1 MTNRSDIPQP
11 INDARLHEQSDSS
24 TRAVDELQR
33 IQNLYLELMQSSL
46 TGNIYRDESRAPFG
60 SNTFNPLLRERGL
73 DWPSHAQTM
82 IGIKRLTNLQA
93 LTESVISDNVPG
105 DLIETGVWRGGACIL
120 MRAILYAYNITDR
133 YIWVADSFEGLPP
146 ANEQQY
152 PADAGSDFHKY
163 DELAVTLEQVQEN
176 FRIYGLLDEQTKF
189 IKGWFKDT
197 LPGAPIGQLALLRLD
212 GDMYES
218 TMDALTSLYP
228 KLSPHGYVIVDDY
241 HVVPA
246 CKAAIDDYCS
256 ANGLQPEIIEI
267 DGVGVYWRKP
277 PVTKYGAEII
287 RPSSVE
293 SPDVQIGRLNQA
305 VVELSQNVIT
315 RLHQSVTERDVQI
328 TRLNQAVA
336 ERDEQL
342 AVLNQSNAKLTGKVT
357 ALLSSTSW
365 RITKPIRETKNIIN
379 AVRSRYPQIAASRDS
394 DQSMS
399 KTDHHPSTQEVR
411 LIGAASVRDRNSI
424 LSSQERSETGGR
436 IYEPVIDSMEGAN
449 MNVEKHHVYEY
460 AVDLDGKTAPVY
472 VIHLVGKSKRVLEV
486 GCGPGSI
493 TKILAQEGQ
502 CRVTGL
508 ELDPEAIKKATPYCD
523 TVIQADLNSPE
534 WPRLLDGMERFDVV
548 VAADVLEHLYDPW
561 VALKRMVPFISP
573 DGYLVISL
581 PHVGHAAVASCLIN
595 SDFEYRDWGL
605 LDRTHIRFFGLK
617 NIEALFAQAGLKII
631 ETKYVI
637 KTPEET
643 EFATSWSRLPIAV
656 QDALTTSAC
665 ADVYQVV
672 VKAVPF
678 NYLGGMVSLMPPKH
692 EYDRAFT
699 ASPPSWKN
707 RVGRYLSPQLKQ
719 RIRKNFKILGIDL

>member
-1 MTNRSDIPQP
+1 M
-11 INDARLHEQSDSS
+11 
-24 TRAVDELQR
+24 DELQR
-33 IQNLYLELMQSSL
+33 IQNIYLELMQSTL

-60 SNTFNPLLRERGL
+60 SNIFNPQLREHGL

-82 IGIKRLTNLQA
+82 IGIKRLANLRA
-93 LTESVISDNVPG
+93 LTESVITDNVPG

-120 MRAILYAYNITDR
+120 MRAVLYAYNITDR
-133 YIWVADSFEGLPP
+133 YVWVADSFEGLPP

-152 PADAGSDFHKY
+152 PADAGSDFYKY

-176 FRIYGLLDEQTKF
+176 FRIYSLLDEQTKF

-197 LPGAPIGQLALLRLD
+197 LPGAPIEQLALLRLD

-246 CKAAIDDYCS
+246 CKSAIDDYCS

-277 PVTKYGAEII
+277 PMTKHGAEII

-293 SPDVQIGRLNQA
+293 SPDMQIGRLNQA
-305 VVELSQNVIT
+305 VIELSQNVIT
-315 RLHQSVTERDVQI
+315 RLNQSVAERDAQI
-328 TRLNQAVA
+328 TRLNQAAIELSQNVIIRLNQAVA

-342 AVLNQSNAKLTGKVT
+342 AALNQSNAKLTGKVT

-379 AVRSRYPQIAASRDS
+379 AVRSRYPPIAASRDS

-411 LIGAASVRDRNSI
+411 LIGATSVRDRNPI

-436 IYEPVIDSMEGAN
+436 ICEPVIDSMEGAN
-449 MNVEKHHVYEY
+449 MSVEKRHVYEY
-460 AVDLDGKTAPVY
+460 AVDLSGKTAPVY
-472 VIHLVGKSKRVLEV
+472 VMHLVGKSKRVLEV

-523 TVIQADLNSPE
+523 TVMQADLNSPE

-561 VALKRMVPFISP
+561 VALKRMVSFISP

-617 NIEALFAQAGLKII
+617 NIEALFAQASLKII
-631 ETKYVI
+631 EARYVI
-637 KTPEET
+637 KPPEET

-656 QDALTTSAC
+656 QDALKTCAC

-672 VKAVPF
+672 VKAVPL
-678 NYLGGMVSLMPPKH
+678 NYPGSVVALVPPKH
-692 EYDRAFT
+692 EYNHAFT